1 MAIEIP
7 SNELFKV
14 QVALEVRWSDLDA
27 LGHVNNARYFGYFEQ
42 GRIGYLERVAPGRK
56 LVESG
61 VAPLL
66 AHTECDF
73 LAPIEHPASLL
84 VGTRALRVGSSSVE
98 LQQTVRGRE
107 GGRVHAIGRAV
118 LVFFDLAAGAA
129 VAIPQPLREAVR
141 LLDGV

>member
-1 MAIEIP
+1 MPIEVP
-7 SNELFKV
+7 SAELFKV
-14 QVALEVRWSDLDA
+14 QVPLEVRWSDMDA
-27 LGHVNNARYFGYFEQ
+27 LGHVNNARYFGYFEE

-73 LAPIEHPASLL
+73 LVPIEHPARLL

-98 LQQTVRGRE
+98 LQQIVLGRE
-107 GGRVHAIGRAV
+107 GGRVHAVGRAV
-118 LVFFDLAAGAA
+118 LVFFDLAAGAP
-129 VAIPQPLREAVR
+129 VPIPSHLREAVR